1 MDAEQYFYDFLVYN
15 GIATE
20 DEIDLVTNCY
30 GFTIDTFERV
40 LYYRVGCETMEQY
53 LGIEDEEDEEDEEE

>member
-1 MDAEQYFYDFLVYN
+1 MKAEQDFYDFLVEY

-20 DEIDLVTNCY
+20 DELDLVANCY

-40 LYYRVGCETMEQY
+40 LYCREGYETMEQY
-53 LGIEDEEDEEDEEE
+53 LGIEDEEGEEDE

>member
-1 MDAEQYFYDFLVYN
+1 MEAEQDFYDFLVEY

-20 DEIDLVTNCY
+20 DELDLVTNCY

-40 LYYRVGCETMEQY
+40 LYYREGVETMEQY
-53 LGIEDEEDEEDEEE
+53 LGIEAGDDDWEEE

>member
-1 MDAEQYFYDFLVYN
+1 MHEEQDFYDFLVEY

-20 DEIDLVTNCY
+20 DELDLVTNCY

-40 LYYRVGCETMEQY
+40 LYYREGYETMEQY
-53 LGIEDEEDEEDEEE
+53 LGIEDEDEDDDEA

>member
-1 MDAEQYFYDFLVYN
+1 MEEEQDFYDFLVYN

-20 DEIDLVTNCY
+20 DELDLVTNCY

-40 LYYRVGCETMEQY
+40 LYYREGVETMEQY
-53 LGIEDEEDEEDEEE
+53 LGIDEDEEDEDDDA

>member
-1 MDAEQYFYDFLVYN
+1 MEAEQEFYEFLVEH

-20 DEIDLVTNCY
+20 DELDLVTNCY

-40 LYYRVGCETMEQY
+40 LYYREGYETMEQY
-53 LGIEDEEDEEDEEE
+53 LGIEEDEEDEDED

>member
-1 MDAEQYFYDFLVYN
+1 MEAEQDFYDFLVEY

-20 DEIDLVTNCY
+20 DELDPVTIRY

-40 LYYRVGCETMEQY
+40 LYYREGYETMEQY
-53 LGIEDEEDEEDEEE
+53 LGIEDEEDEDEDDA

>member
-1 MDAEQYFYDFLVYN
+1 MDAENDFYNFLVEY

-20 DEIDLVTNCY
+20 DELDLVTNCY

-40 LYYRVGCETMEQY
+40 LYYQEGYRTMEQY
-53 LGIEDEEDEEDEEE
+53 LGTEDEEDEEE